1 MTVDAGGD
9 WIGGTTGHALAIEF
23 TAPTLEAGL
32 ARAVEGFADA
42 LGEIH
47 PSMTT
52 ERHGFE
58 TRAATPSAFLLAVL
72 EECLRCRLEGR
83 YAVGLADAVIVDDL
97 LSAGIDTVAA
107 DDPRVHAA
115 VPPVISWHEVALE
128 PGVGGAWTGRIV
140 AR

>member
-1 MTVDAGGD
+1 VTVDAGGD
-9 WIGGTTGHALAIEF
+9 WSGGTTGHALAIEF
-23 TAPTLEAGL
+23 TAPTLEASL

-47 PSMTT
+47 PSMVT

-58 TRAATPSAFLLAVL
+58 TRAPTPSALLLAVL
-72 EECLRCRLEGR
+72 EECLRCRREGR
-83 YAVGLADAVIVDDL
+83 YAVSLSDAVFVDDL
-97 LSAGIDTVAA
+97 FSAGIDTVSA

-115 VPPVISWHEVALE
+115 LPPVISWHEVSLE
-128 PGVGGAWTGRIV
+128 SAPGGAWTGRIV

>member
-1 MTVDAGGD
+1 MGASGD
-9 WIGGTTGHALAIEF
+9 WSGGATGHALALEF
-23 TAPTLEAGL
+23 TAPTIEECL

-52 ERHGFE
+52 ERHAFQVQ
-58 TRAATPSAFLLAVL
+58 AATPSGMLLAVL

-83 YAVGLADAVIVDDL
+83 YAVGLVAADI
-97 LSAGIDTVAA
+97 AGDVLDAAIDTVSA
-107 DDPRVHAA
+107 DDPHVHPSL
-115 VPPVISWHEVALE
+115 PPVISWHEVSLE
-128 PGVGGAWTGRIV
+128 PDAAGDWSGRIV

>member
-1 MTVDAGGD
+1 VTVDAGGD
-9 WIGGTTGHALAIEF
+9 WIGGTAGHAVAIEF
-23 TAPTLEAGL
+23 SAPTLEAGL

-47 PSMTT
+47 PSMAT

-58 TRAATPSAFLLAVL
+58 ARAATPSALLLAVL

-83 YAVGLADAVIVDDL
+83 YAVGLTDAVIVDDL

-107 DDPRVHAA
+107 DDPRVHTA
-115 VPPVISWHEVALE
+115 VPPVISWHEVSLE
-128 PGVGGAWTGRIV
+128 PAAGGAWTGRIV